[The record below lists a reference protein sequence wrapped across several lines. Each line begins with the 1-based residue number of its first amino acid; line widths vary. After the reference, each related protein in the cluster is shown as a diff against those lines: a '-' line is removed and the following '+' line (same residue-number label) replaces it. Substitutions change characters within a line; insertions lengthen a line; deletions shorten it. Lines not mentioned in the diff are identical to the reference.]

1 MCHKAHAVVRGVKGG
16 GKPQSNGVAVPPG
29 PASHQL
35 PHRDSRGQTH
45 SKQQL
50 LYLQDTSRLALI

>member
-1 MCHKAHAVVRGVKGG
+1 MCHGAHAVVRGVKEG

-29 PASHQL
+29 HDSHQL
-35 PHRDSRGQTH
+35 PHGDSRGQTH

-50 LYLQDTSRLALI
+50 LYLQVPSRPALI